1 MPVRLRI
8 TLLFTISVFTILLI
22 VGSIVY
28 YIFYQNRLDTVK
40 ARLTNRANNIDS
52 LLKQTDVFNNQ
63 LIQKIN
69 TVTAAVIRDKELQVY
84 DDHNRKIY
92 GYSDRLTDTLMIDTT
107 LLDLAR
113 IKENIYFTKR
123 RKDAVAIYDK
133 ESDIVIISATV
144 DEPGKNLLF
153 QLKITLWISL
163 MSGIVISL
171 AGGYFFA
178 GRLLRPIKEIADE
191 VNEISEKSL
200 TQRIPTGIVKDE
212 WHYLS
217 DTLNRLLNRLQKTL
231 DMHRRFISNASHE
244 LSTPLIS
251 ISSQLEISLQRNRQA
266 DEYRNVMVAVY
277 RDALHLSKLTQTL
290 LEFAKTSGSDS
301 GLEIQPVRV
310 DEIILRLPAELVRI
324 NKNYT
329 VLLEFG
335 NLPAEENHLLV
346 FGNEELLFTAVKNI
360 VINACK
366 YTTGNRALVILK
378 VINNEIVIY
387 IVDNGPGMPDKELV
401 NIFQPFYRGDSVG
414 SIPGFGVGLS
424 LARRII
430 KLHKGRIHVA
440 SSVKEGT
447 TFTIFLPAV
456 FQQDELGSALPGP
469 GSPANH

>member
-28 YIFYQNRLDTVK
+28 YIFYQSRLDVVK

-52 LLKQTDVFNNQ
+52 LLRQSDVFNSQ

-69 TVTAAVIRDKELQVY
+69 TVTAAVVRDKEVQVY
-84 DDHNRKIY
+84 EKDNRKVY
-92 GYSDRLTDTLMIDTT
+92 GYSDRGNDTLIIDTV
-107 LLDLAR
+107 LLNQAR
-113 IKENIYFTKR
+113 AQGNIYFTKAK
-123 RKDAVAIYDK
+123 KDVVAIYDK

-153 QLKITLWISL
+153 QLRITLWISL
-163 MSGIVISL
+163 MGGIVISL

-178 GRLLRPIKEIADE
+178 GRLLKPIKEIADE
-191 VNEISEKSL
+191 VNEISENNL
-200 TQRIPTGIVKDE
+200 TQRIPTGTAKDE

-231 DMHRRFISNASHE
+231 DMHRRFISHASHE
-244 LSTPLIS
+244 LSTPLVS
-251 ISSQLEISLQRNRQA
+251 ISSQLEVSLQRNRQA
-266 DEYRNVMVAVY
+266 GEYRNVMTAVY
-277 RDALHLSKLTQTL
+277 KDALHLSKLTQTL
-290 LEFAKTSGSDS
+290 LEFAKTSGNES

-310 DEIILRLPAELVRI
+310 DEIILRLPAELIRI
-324 NKNYT
+324 NKDYT

-335 NLPAEENHLLV
+335 DLPAEENQLLV

-360 VINACK
+360 VVNACK
-366 YTTGNRALVILK
+366 YTTDNRALVVLK
-378 VINNEIVIY
+378 VVNNEIVIAV
-387 IVDNGPGMPDKELV
+387 IDNGPGIPENDLA
-401 NIFQPFYRGDSVG
+401 NIFQPFYRGDTVG

-430 KLHKGRIHVA
+430 KLHKGRISAV
-440 SSVKEGT
+440 SGVKEGT
-447 TFTIFLPAV
+447 TFTIYLPAV
-456 FQQDELGSALPGP
+456 FQQDELD
-469 GSPANH
+469 PASGLVV